1 MSLYATF
8 LPEPPLAES
17 VCARARPPFTAAV
30 CAGDGGRGAAPPAG
44 IIRPVQRAYL
54 ASTRLLGAALLL
66 VGVAMVASTIAR
78 GGGALAVGVLLGIM
92 LAVVGAARLWLAR
105 GGAQ

>member
-1 MSLYATF
+1 MPGDHRLVARRERQRLLLGAPAPTR
-8 LPEPPLAES
+8 PLS
-17 VCARARPPFTAAV
+17 PPFAPGLAT
-30 CAGDGGRGAAPPAG
+30 PPAG
-44 IIRPVQRAYL
+44 IIRLVQRAYL